1 MLAVDKSIKWIEY
14 KLIVKISLDRV
25 VDFISDFISDII
37 LDLVFLTP

>member
-25 VDFISDFISDII
+25 VDFISDII